1 MKKTILIAL
10 GTIVVLA
17 GVSAFVFLNKCED
30 DWCFV
35 FEWQKI
41 RAADSFERCAGLGF
55 PVMESYPSQCRA
67 GNKNFVQI
75 IPQTGLIVQTPQA
88 NAVVASP
95 LVVSGYI
102 DGTDRWTGF
111 EGQVGTVRLLDG
123 NGNQLALGILT
134 ATTDWMQFPTS
145 FSTTLTF
152 ITPTTSVG
160 TLVFKNENAS
170 GEPVRDKQFILPI
183 NF

>member
-1 MKKTILIAL
+1 MKKAIIIILA
-10 GTIVVLA
+10 VVILA
-17 GVSAFVFLNKCED
+17 GLAVLGWKKFKQA
-30 DWCFV
+30 
-35 FEWQKI
+35 QI
-41 RAADSFERCAGLGF
+41 AA
-55 PVMESYPSQCRA
+55 PV
-67 GNKNFVQI
+67 VV
-75 IPQTGLIVQTPQA
+75 PQTGLIVQTPQE
-88 NAVVASP
+88 NDVVTSP
-95 LVVSGYI
+95 LVVSGYV
-102 DGTDRWTGF
+102 DGTDYWTGF

-145 FSTTLTF
+145 FSTSLIFT
-152 ITPTTSVG
+152 TPTTSVG